1 MKLLTPEEKYDRIL
15 NPFKRDVGWPIS
27 YTELDTEQQKLV
39 DIMYDF
45 EEQKQVIERLKEEI
59 ISISSDLTFVSKE
72 LQRICWT
79 HE

>member
-15 NPFKRDVGWPIS
+15 SPFKRDVGWPIS
-27 YTELDTEQQKLV
+27 YTELDTDQQKLV
-39 DIMYDF
+39 DVMYDF

-59 ISISSDLTFVSKE
+59 ISISGDLTFVSRE
-72 LQRICWT
+72 LQRVCWA

>member
-27 YTELDTEQQKLV
+27 YTELDIDQQKLV

>member
-59 ISISSDLTFVSKE
+59 ISISGDLTFVSRE
-72 LQRICWT
+72 LQRVCWA